1 MFGTEKMGSRRRRRT
16 LENVPVGYFPPKELP
31 GTENMGS
38 GRRRKLENVP
48 VVYFSSQRTAWD

>member
-38 GRRRKLENVP
+38 GRRRRKLENVP
-48 VVYFSSQRTAWD
+48 VGYFPS

>member
-48 VVYFSSQRTAWD
+48 VGYFPS